1 MKTKFCFKLAI
12 NNLKRNKQM
21 YIPYLI
27 ASIST
32 IFTFLVYVAIG
43 TTSTMTSLPLQSE
56 FVQTFFKV
64 GMIVIG
70 LFSVF
75 FLIYANSFLMK
86 QRMKEFGLFSIL
98 GLEKRHIVLVL
109 FFETIFIAI
118 ASFVCTL
125 IIGFVFGNVFFRLF
139 VNIMH
144 LSGENYFFI
153 GARAITRTLSLLAI
167 IYGIVFG
174 INIFKIHHTKTI
186 SLLKSNSIGEKE
198 PKGHSIIAI
207 IGFVL
212 LLFSYFYALS
222 ATNITDLVLFAPIL
236 MTATYLVFI
245 AGSIAILKVIKKNE
259 KLYYKPRNFI
269 SVSNLMY
276 RMKKNGVGLA
286 SICIFSTAIIFLLS
300 VVFSVYFGK
309 DNMLKTRFPN
319 SIEIKATENLDGFYD
334 EIHLLAKNNNI
345 ISHDKKDDLSKVDNQ
360 YTLSFNTE
368 GTEENRIAFA
378 KGIKNFIKEKPTITY
393 FASRDLESLD
403 WYNYFGGGLFL
414 CIFMGGLFLI
424 ALVLIIYYKQLS
436 EGIEDRRQFQI
447 LQDVGMDKD
456 EVKSTINQQ
465 VKLMFFLPIGMTIL
479 HMIVGYSLICRV
491 LAGFHLS
498 DTLLILKC
506 ILIVII
512 VFFFVYVAAYKITS
526 NVYYKIIN

>member
-12 NNLKRNKQM
+12 NNLKRNKQI

-32 IFTFLVYVAIG
+32 IFTFLVYIAIG
-43 TTSTMTSLPLQSE
+43 TTSTMTSLPLQSG
-56 FVQTFFKV
+56 FVQTFFKI
-64 GMIVIG
+64 GTIIIG

-98 GLEKRHIVLVL
+98 GLEKRHMILVL
-109 FFETIFIAI
+109 FFETVSIAI
-118 ASFVCTL
+118 TSFICTL
-125 IIGFVFGNVFFRLF
+125 IIGFVFGNIFFRLF
-139 VNIMH
+139 VNIMN
-144 LSGENYFFI
+144 LNGENHFFI
-153 GARAITRTLSLLAI
+153 GPGAITRTLSLLVI

-174 INIFKIHHTKTI
+174 INIFNIHHTKTI

-198 PKGHSIIAI
+198 PKGHILIAI
-207 IGFVL
+207 VGFAL
-212 LLFSYFYALS
+212 LLFSYIYALS
-222 ATNITDLVLFAPIL
+222 ATKILDLILFVPIL

-245 AGSIAILKVIKKNE
+245 AGSIAILKAIKKNE
-259 KLYYKPRNFI
+259 KLYYKRENFI

-286 SICIFSTAIIFLLS
+286 SICIFSTAIIFLIS

-309 DNMLKTRFPN
+309 DNMLQTRFPN
-319 SIEIKATENLDGFYD
+319 SIEIESTENLDSLYD
-334 EIHLLAKNNNI
+334 KINGLAKNNNI
-345 ISHDKKDDLSKVDNQ
+345 ILHDKQESSSKTHNQ
-360 YTLSFNTE
+360 YTLSFNAE
-368 GTEENRIAFA
+368 GTKENRIAFA
-378 KGIKNFIKEKPTITY
+378 KNIKNSIKEKSTITS
-393 FASRDLESLD
+393 FTSRDLESLD

-414 CIFMGGLFLI
+414 CIFMGVLFLI

-436 EGIEDRRQFQI
+436 EGIEDRKQFKI

-465 VKLMFFLPIGMTIL
+465 IKLMFFLPIGMTIL
-479 HMIVGYSLICRV
+479 HMIVGYNLICRV

-498 DTLLILKC
+498 DTLLIFKC

-512 VFFFVYVAAYKITS
+512 VFSFVYVAAYKITS
-526 NVYYKIIN
+526 NVYYKLIN

>member
-12 NNLKRNKQM
+12 NNLKRNKQI

-64 GMIVIG
+64 GTIIIG

-98 GLEKRHIVLVL
+98 GLEKRHMILVL

-118 ASFVCTL
+118 TSFICTL
-125 IIGFVFGNVFFRLF
+125 ILGLVFGNIFFRLF

-144 LSGENYFFI
+144 LNGENYFFI
-153 GARAITRTLSLLAI
+153 GARAITKTFSLLAI

-198 PKGHSIIAI
+198 PKGHSLIAI
-207 IGFVL
+207 VGFVL
-212 LLFSYFYALS
+212 LIFSYLYALS
-222 ATNITDLVLFAPIL
+222 ATKISDLILFTPIL

-245 AGSIAILKVIKKNE
+245 AGSIAILKAIKKNE
-259 KLYYKPRNFI
+259 KLYYKPQNFI

-319 SIEIKATENLDGFYD
+319 SIEIKATENLEGFYTK
-334 EIHLLAKNNNI
+334 IHLLAKNNNI
-345 ISHDKKDDLSKVDNQ
+345 TLNDKQDDFSEADNQ

-368 GTEENRIAFA
+368 GTEKNRIAFA
-378 KGIKNFIKEKPTITY
+378 KNIKNSIKEKSTITY
-393 FASRDLESLD
+393 FASRDLESLN

-414 CIFMGGLFLI
+414 CVFMGVLFLI
-424 ALVLIIYYKQLS
+424 ALILILYYKQLS
-436 EGIEDRRQFQI
+436 EGIEDKKQFQI
-447 LQDVGMDKD
+447 LQDVGMDKC
-456 EVKSTINQQ
+456 EIKSTINQQ
-465 VKLMFFLPIGMTIL
+465 VKLMFFLPIGVTIL
-479 HMIVGYSLICRV
+479 HMIVGYNLICRV

-498 DTLLILKC
+498 DTLLIFKC

-526 NVYYKIIN
+526 NIYYKIIN